1 LREGLSEL
9 VLSILGIGFG
19 SGERLNEHVVGRGWP
34 AVGARHEMLRESLEI
49 VRLLWSGGYHSYE
62 GKDLTLEDE
71 RIFDL
76 PETPPLIAV
85 ASGGPASARL

>member
-1 LREGLSEL
+1 L
-9 VLSILGIGFG
+9 V
-19 SGERLNEHVVGRGWP
+19 
-34 AVGARHEMLRESLEI
+34 
-49 VRLLWSGGYHSYE
+49 GGYHSYE